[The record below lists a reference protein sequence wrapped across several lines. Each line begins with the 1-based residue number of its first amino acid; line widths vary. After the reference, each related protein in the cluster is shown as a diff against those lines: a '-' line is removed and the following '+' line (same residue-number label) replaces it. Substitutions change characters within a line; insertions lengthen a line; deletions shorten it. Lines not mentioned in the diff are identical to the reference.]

1 VPQAA
6 CRKSAVQSSDPRL
19 ASPGDI
25 KPLLEA
31 PNDVAQRAFTLF
43 LFGCA
48 RVETS
53 NLPGGWHTMVV
64 IRNDRDV
71 HSAATLRRSAQF
83 SQHQA
88 SSSVLVFGDLFVIR
102 HSRNA
107 IRKPTRAS

>member
-1 VPQAA
+1 VSLSLE
-6 CRKSAVQSSDPRL
+6 SAVQSSDPRL
-19 ASPGDI
+19 ASLGDI

-31 PNDVAQRAFTLF
+31 PNDVAQRA
-43 LFGCA
+43 

-53 NLPGGWHTMVV
+53 NLPGGWHSMVV

-88 SSSVLVFGDLFVIR
+88 SSSVLVFSDLFVIR

>member
-1 VPQAA
+1 MPQAA
-6 CRKSAVQSSDPRL
+6 CRSRL
-19 ASPGDI
+19 KALYSLLIPALPHRAII

-31 PNDVAQRAFTLF
+31 PNDVAQRD
-43 LFGCA
+43 

-64 IRNDRDV
+64 VRNDRDV
-71 HSAATLRRSAQF
+71 RSAATLRRSAQF